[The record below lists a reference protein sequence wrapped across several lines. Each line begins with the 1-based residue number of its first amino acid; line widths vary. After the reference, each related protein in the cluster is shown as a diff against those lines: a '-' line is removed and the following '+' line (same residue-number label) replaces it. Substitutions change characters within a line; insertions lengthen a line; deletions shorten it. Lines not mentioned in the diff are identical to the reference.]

1 MKYGKICNYSQ
12 LVGEE
17 PYEGE
22 SIEEKVRRIVENKE
36 PIKDGA
42 PLIYTEKKDGVIP
55 AYDVRT
61 DRFDLA
67 IMAMDA
73 VNKAKIAKGMAAP
86 PDTKQ
91 SNSEVDGGETS
102 KQTGEVN
109 TGNQSN

>member
-1 MKYGKICNYSQ
+1 MKYGKMCNYSQ

-42 PLIYTEKKDGVIP
+42 PLIYTEKKNGVIP

-86 PDTKQ
+86 PETKQ
-91 SNSEVDGGETS
+91 SNDEVEGGDVT

-109 TGNQSN
+109 TEKQTN